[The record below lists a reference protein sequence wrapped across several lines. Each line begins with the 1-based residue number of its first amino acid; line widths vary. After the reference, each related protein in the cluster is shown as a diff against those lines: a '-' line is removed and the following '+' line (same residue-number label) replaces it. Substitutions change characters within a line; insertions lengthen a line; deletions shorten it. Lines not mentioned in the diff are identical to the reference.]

1 MKICLY
7 VPPKNPKL
15 SSKIGQILNKPSK
28 NHQKL

>member
-7 VPPKNPKL
+7 VPKNPKL